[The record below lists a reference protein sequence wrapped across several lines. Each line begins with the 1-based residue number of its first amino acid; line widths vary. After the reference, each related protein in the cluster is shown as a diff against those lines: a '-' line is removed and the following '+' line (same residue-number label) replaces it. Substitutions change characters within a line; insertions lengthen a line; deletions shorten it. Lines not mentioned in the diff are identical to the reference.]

1 MVVDLIHAKIHQ
13 ARVTAADLEYEGS
26 IGIDMDIVTDAG
38 MYAYEKVLVVDL
50 ENGNRLETYIIPAP
64 AGSKQFQLNGAA
76 ARLVSVGDRIIIMA
90 FAQVEAP
97 PPADWQPRVLI
108 MDENNAVKERLG
120 ALDR

>member
-1 MVVDLIHAKIHQ
+1 MVVDIVHAKIHQ
-13 ARVTAADLEYEGS
+13 ARVTAADLDYEGS
-26 IGIDMDIVTDAG
+26 IGIDMDIVNDAG

-50 ENGNRLETYIIPAP
+50 ENGNRLETYIIPAE

-76 ARLVSVGDRIIIMA
+76 ARLVNVGDRIIIMA

-108 MDENNAVKERLG
+108 MDENNDIKQRLG
-120 ALDR
+120 